1 VSNQLWIAWIIL
13 ALIVG
18 LGVGL
23 WLGGRSA
30 RAALMEARREF
41 DKERAAQQQRSATDA
56 PEQQAQVALEIERV
70 KAQAQRQMDALRT
83 EHRAD
88 SAKMSRLL
96 ADTHDEVAQ
105 LKAKLARKGRPE
117 APDTDQGFAA
127 TQPMQYPE

>member
-1 VSNQLWIAWIIL
+1 MAWTAL
-13 ALIVG
+13 ALIMG

-30 RAALMEARREF
+30 RAALAEGRREF
-41 DKERAAQQQRSATDA
+41 EQSLAAESQRAASEL
-56 PEQQAQVALEIERV
+56 PEQQAQAALEIERV
-70 KAQAQRQMDALRT
+70 KTQAQRQMEALRA

-88 SAKMSRLL
+88 SAKMARLL

-105 LKAKLARKGRPE
+105 LKAKLASKGRPDT
-117 APDTDQGFAA
+117 PDTDQGFAA